1 MSEKWLI
8 LFFRVVGIGTMF
20 AFAAAVMPQKWIVEI
35 AEELG
40 FEPFPATPLTFYLAR
55 NLSLLYGFVG
65 CAMLVI
71 ASDFSRY
78 RPLVSKV
85 GIGAIAFGSFQFLV
99 DIQSGMPMWWTL
111 YESLSTILGG
121 VLILVLDRKTLGRS
135 DQPQVTSPYAG

>member
-8 LFFRVVGIGTMF
+8 LFFRVVGVGTIF
-20 AFAAAVMPQKWIVEI
+20 AFAGALMPQTWMVEI

-40 FEPFPATPLTFYLAR
+40 FEPFPSAPLTFYLAR

-65 CAMLVI
+65 CALLVI
-71 ASDFSRY
+71 ASDFARY

-85 GIGAIAFGSFQFLV
+85 GIGAIAFGSLQFLV

-111 YESLSTILGG
+111 YESLSTIFGG
-121 VLILVLDRKTLGRS
+121 VLILVLDRKTVRGS
-135 DQPQVTSPYAG
+135 GEPEVASSQTV

>member
-8 LFFRVVGIGTMF
+8 LFFRVVGIGTIF

-40 FEPFPATPLTFYLAR
+40 FEPFPFAPLTFYLAR

-65 CAMLVI
+65 CALLVI
-71 ASDFSRY
+71 ASDLSRY
-78 RPLVSKV
+78 RPLVSQV
-85 GIGAIAFGSFQFLV
+85 GIGAIAFGSLQFLV

-121 VLILVLDRKTLGRS
+121 VVILVLDRKTLGS
-135 DQPQVTSPYAG
+135 GGEAEVASPHAG